1 MMLFFYG
8 WLTRL
13 LTPVL
18 LLKLYVR
25 SRKESLYG
33 VSVFERL
40 GYYAIPATAGSV
52 WIHAVSLGETRA
64 IQTLVVAIRKARP
77 GVKFVFT
84 HGTATGREQG
94 LSLLQEGDVQV
105 WQPWDT
111 PEMVARFLR
120 HFQPRAGFLVDTE
133 VWPVMVD
140 QACKHGV
147 PMVLLNARL
156 SAKSLR
162 RSMQWSALAR
172 PAFSQLHAVWAQ
184 SEQDAKRFQAL
195 GITVQAVM
203 GNLKFDA
210 VPDGQQLQQGL
221 AWRKAMPRPVVLLA
235 ISREGEEAALL
246 ELLAQQPAYLQDVQ
260 WWLVPRHPQRFEQ
273 VTALVNAKGFSL
285 QKRSD
290 WSDLPDFNQW
300 RGDTQVVLGDSMG
313 EMPFYFGAASVC
325 LLGGSFE
332 PLGGQNLIEA
342 CACACPVVMG
352 PHTFNF
358 AQAAQLALQDGAAVR
373 VQDMAQA
380 VGTAYQLAMNPEACQ
395 RKSAL
400 ATEFAARHQGA
411 VARCLQLMQ
420 ALI

>member
-1 MMLFFYG
+1 MLFFYG
-8 WLTRL
+8 LLTRL

-25 SRKESLYG
+25 SRKEPLYG
-33 VSVFERL
+33 VSVSERL
-40 GYYAIPATAGSV
+40 GYYTLPAIAGSV

-64 IQTLVVAIRKARP
+64 IQTLVVAIRKAHP

-120 HFQPRAGFLVDTE
+120 HFQPRTGFLVDTE

-172 PAFSQLHAVWAQ
+172 PAFNKLHAIWAQ

-195 GITVQAVM
+195 GVTVQSVM

-221 AWRKAMPRPVVLLA
+221 VWRKAMARPVVLLA

-260 WWLVPRHPQRFEQ
+260 WWLVPRHPQRFND
-273 VTALVNAKGFSL
+273 VAGLVASAGHTLVRRSQWGL
-285 QKRSD
+285 Q
-290 WSDLPDFNQW
+290 LPDSPLAAS
-300 RGDTQVVLGDSMG
+300 DAVVLGDSLG
-313 EMPFYFGAASVC
+313 EMPFYFGVASVC

-358 AQAAQLALQDGAAVR
+358 TEAARLAIQS
-373 VQDMAQA
+373 
-380 VGTAYQLAMNPEACQ
+380 GTALRTANLAEAVS
-395 RKSAL
+395 RAHAL
-400 ATEFAARHQGA
+400 AVNRQEGLNMAEAARGFATQHQGA
-411 VARCLQLMQ
+411 AQRCLEL
-420 ALI
+420 LKPLL

>member
-1 MMLFFYG
+1 MILFVYG
-8 WLTRL
+8 WVMRVLSPL
-13 LTPVL
+13 L
-18 LLKLYVR
+18 LLKLYLR
-25 SRKESLYG
+25 SRKEPLYG
-33 VSVFERL
+33 VSVSERF
-40 GYYAIPATAGSV
+40 GYYSVPASAGGV

-64 IQTLVVAIRKARP
+64 IQTLVAAIRQSHP

-94 LSLLQEGDVQV
+94 MDLLHDGDVQV

-111 PEMVARFLR
+111 PEIVSRFLR

-140 QACKHGV
+140 QAHQHGV
-147 PMVLLNARL
+147 PVVLLNARL

-162 RSMQWSALAR
+162 RSMQWSALSR
-172 PAFSQLHAVWAQ
+172 PAFNKLHGVWAQ

-195 GITVQAVM
+195 GITVQSVM

-210 VPDGQQLQQGL
+210 VPDSQTLQQGL
-221 AWRKAMPRPVVLLA
+221 AWRKAMARPVVLLA

-246 ELLAQQPAYLQDVQ
+246 ECLAQQPTYLQDVQ

-273 VTALVNAKGFSL
+273 VAALVHAQGLSL
-285 QKRSD
+285 QLRSD
-290 WSDLPDFNQW
+290 WSATPNVQACHS
-300 RGDTQVVLGDSMG
+300 DTQVVLGDSMG
-313 EMPFYFGAASVC
+313 EMPFYFGVASVC

-352 PHTFNF
+352 PHTYNF

-380 VGTAYQLAMNPEACQ
+380 VKTAHQLAMDRQACQ
-395 RKSAL
+395 QKSVR

-420 ALI
+420 PWL

>member
-1 MMLFFYG
+1 MLFFYG

-25 SRKESLYG
+25 SRKEPLYG
-33 VSVFERL
+33 VSVSERL

-64 IQTLVVAIRKARP
+64 IQTLVVAIRKVRP

-290 WSDLPDFNQW
+290 WNDLPDFNQW

>member
-1 MMLFFYG
+1 MLFFYG

-25 SRKESLYG
+25 SRKEPLYG
-33 VSVFERL
+33 VSVSERL

-133 VWPVMVD
+133 VWPV
-140 QACKHGV
+140 
-147 PMVLLNARL
+147 
-156 SAKSLR
+156 
-162 RSMQWSALAR
+162 MQWSALAR

-290 WSDLPDFNQW
+290 WNDLPDFNQW